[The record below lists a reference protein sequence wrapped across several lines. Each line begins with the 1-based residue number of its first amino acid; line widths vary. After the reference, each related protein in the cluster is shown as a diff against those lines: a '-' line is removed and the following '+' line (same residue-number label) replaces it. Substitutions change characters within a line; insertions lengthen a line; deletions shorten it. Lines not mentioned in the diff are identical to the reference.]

1 MKILVVGLVEN
12 EQMDRLWREGYKRGH
27 NIVGC
32 YSSELVVLAELNNF
46 LPTLRSKKIEDFD
59 LLYFWAPGKKR
70 WDWYA
75 TANYLHKKYSM
86 IVVNKKNLGRYNPS
100 ILEDLYVQSD
110 SGIDFP
116 KSAVIFSVKSVNSI
130 VGNFKFPV
138 IVKMANGKQG
148 KNVYKVENKKE
159 LKEVVAKLEK
169 DTGEAIVIREFIP
182 NDGDIRVFTI
192 GYKAVGAM
200 KRTPKE
206 GEFRSNISQG
216 GTGSKFDLSKYSN
229 IKKLAEK
236 ASIAAGVEIAG
247 VDVIIDLRDNKPY
260 ILEVNPGPQFM
271 GIEKYTGINIAGKI
285 INYFEELYSKN
296 GKR

>member
-116 KSAVIFSVKSVNSI
+116 KSAVIFSVKSVKPRTIHSWAKSYHLYIAFSVLSSPNPLAVNSKI
-130 VGNFKFPV
+130 RLGTPSTFRVPWLSFTFSQPLLSGSSILTCQATLVGF
-138 IVKMANGKQG
+138 GK
-148 KNVYKVENKKE
+148 KWCFLLCHV
-159 LKEVVAKLEK
+159 
-169 DTGEAIVIREFIP
+169 
-182 NDGDIRVFTI
+182 
-192 GYKAVGAM
+192 
-200 KRTPKE
+200 
-206 GEFRSNISQG
+206 RSQITFGRSSSFSQPCP
-216 GTGSKFDLSKYSN
+216 
-229 IKKLAEK
+229 
-236 ASIAAGVEIAG
+236 AGI
-247 VDVIIDLRDNKPY
+247 
-260 ILEVNPGPQFM
+260 
-271 GIEKYTGINIAGKI
+271 
-285 INYFEELYSKN
+285 
-296 GKR
+296 